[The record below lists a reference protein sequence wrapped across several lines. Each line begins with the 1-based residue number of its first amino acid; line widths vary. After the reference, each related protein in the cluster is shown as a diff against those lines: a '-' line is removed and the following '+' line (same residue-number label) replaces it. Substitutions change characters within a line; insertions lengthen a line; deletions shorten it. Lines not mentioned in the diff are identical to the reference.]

1 MTFVCESVE
10 QVEMFN
16 LLSSISGITAVH
28 MGGLPDSAEQ
38 CLCSDTER

>member
-1 MTFVCESVE
+1 VTFVCESVE

-28 MGGLPDSAEQ
+28 MEGLLDSGEQ
-38 CLCSDTER
+38 CLCSDIEG